1 MIRKCQIFIY
11 TLKCIYLSHSTF
23 YTNNFTIQPNRFYRE
38 VGRLKAKITE
48 PKKNVN
54 KSVDELEALNKT
66 IQKTVIKA
74 RCSICNKE
82 FNFHIFNDD
91 TETFSEAT
99 IKGITATCPKCKE
112 KNQRQKKQINN

>member
-1 MIRKCQIFIY
+1 
-11 TLKCIYLSHSTF
+11 
-23 YTNNFTIQPNRFYRE
+23 
-38 VGRLKAKITE
+38 VAKITE

-66 IQKTVIKA
+66 IQKTIIKA

-99 IKGITATCPKCKE
+99 IKGIIATCPKCKE
-112 KNQRQKKQINN
+112 KNQRQKKQISN